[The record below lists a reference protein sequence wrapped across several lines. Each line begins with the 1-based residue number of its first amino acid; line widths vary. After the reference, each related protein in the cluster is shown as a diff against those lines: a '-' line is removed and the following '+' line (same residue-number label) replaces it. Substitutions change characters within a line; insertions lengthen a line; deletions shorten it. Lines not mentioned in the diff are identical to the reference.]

1 MKFTDAAPLNDL
13 AQLQQGWTAL
23 HHAAEKD
30 PDGRMVER
38 MLLAGCSP
46 HVANHAG
53 QTPLAV
59 AETLGRG
66 CNVVQMLELR
76 GKEGLGSIESRIPVG
91 LLAWLNS
98 TPDTPTR
105 LPHR

>member
-46 HVANHAG
+46 HVANDAG
-53 QTPLAV
+53 QTRGRRPWPWRRRWAGG
-59 AETLGRG
+59 ATLSR
-66 CNVVQMLELR
+66 CLR
-76 GKEGLGSIESRIPVG
+76 
-91 LLAWLNS
+91 
-98 TPDTPTR
+98 
-105 LPHR
+105 